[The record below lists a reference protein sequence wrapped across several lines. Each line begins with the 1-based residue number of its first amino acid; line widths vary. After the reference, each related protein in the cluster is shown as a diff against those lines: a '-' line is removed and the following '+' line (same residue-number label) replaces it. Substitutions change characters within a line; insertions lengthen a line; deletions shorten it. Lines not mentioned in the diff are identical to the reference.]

1 MSNNIFTFVK
11 LLLNQNYMTKGIFNS
26 FNENSKLFEILKKEP
41 PIWWKNIKS
50 DKDLNIE
57 LRKDNYI
64 NVYYYGGCV
73 AKIWYD
79 NKLHAETH
87 HKYLYLSPKG
97 KTIYLDSIDYL
108 SSEKKINDIKSAISD
123 IFLNENIDGNQK
135 RNDKKLTESCEKK
148 VQGRLIL
155 DSKDNYIDSEFAYNR
170 SRQRIRFDLIK
181 VENGLIS
188 FVELKLISDKRLTSK
203 KDNEVEIITQMNKYS
218 EFIQDYKE
226 DIIPYYKKLLN
237 VKQSLGIIDDIPEIK
252 ELNLKPQLLIINNYL
267 GKGIKVR
274 DNRIDRIIGNISKK
288 EFDFEII

>member
-11 LLLNQNYMTKGIFNS
+11 LLLNQNYMTKGIFSS

-87 HKYLYLSPKG
+87 HKYLNLSQKG

-108 SSEKKINDIKSAISD
+108 CDKEKTKQIKSSISD
-123 IFLNENIDGNQK
+123 IFLNDNPFGDKK
-135 RNDKKLTESCEKK
+135 RKDKKLTESCEKK

-155 DSKDNYIDSEFAYNR
+155 DSKVNYIDSEFAYNR
-170 SRQRIRFDLIK
+170 SKQRIRFDLIK
-181 VENGLIS
+181 VEDGSIS
-188 FVELKLISDKRLTSK
+188 FVELKLISDSRLTSK
-203 KDNEVEIITQMNKYS
+203 KDNEIEIITQMNKYS

-252 ELNLKPQLLIINNYL
+252 ELNFKPQLLIINNYL

-274 DNRIDRIIGNISKK
+274 DKRIDRIKKIISNQK
-288 EFDFEII
+288 FDFEII

>member
-1 MSNNIFTFVK
+1 
-11 LLLNQNYMTKGIFNS
+11 MTKGIFNS

-87 HKYLYLSPKG
+87 HKYLNLPQRAN
-97 KTIYLDSIDYL
+97 TIYLDSIDYL

-155 DSKDNYIDSEFAYNR
+155 DSEDNYIDSEFAYNR

>member
-87 HKYLYLSPKG
+87 HKYLNLPQRAN
-97 KTIYLDSIDYL
+97 TIYLDSIDYL

-155 DSKDNYIDSEFAYNR
+155 DSEDNYIDSEFAYNR

>member
-1 MSNNIFTFVK
+1 
-11 LLLNQNYMTKGIFNS
+11 MTKGIFNS

-64 NVYYYGGCV
+64 NIYYYGGCV

-87 HKYLYLSPKG
+87 HKYLNLPQKG
-97 KTIYLDSIDYL
+97 ETIYLDSIDYL
-108 SSEKKINDIKSAISD
+108 SSDKKINDIKSAISD
-123 IFLNENIDGNQK
+123 IFLNDNIEGDQK
-135 RNDKKLTESCEKK
+135 RKDKKLTESCEKK

-155 DSKDNYIDSEFAYNR
+155 DSKVNYIDSEFAYNR
-170 SRQRIRFDLIK
+170 SKQRIRFDLIK
-181 VENGLIS
+181 VEDGSIS
-188 FVELKLISDKRLTSK
+188 FVELKLISDSRLTSK
-203 KDNEVEIITQMNKYS
+203 KDNEIEIITQMNKYS

-274 DNRIDRIIGNISKK
+274 DNRIDRIKKIISNQK
-288 EFDFEII
+288 FDFEIR